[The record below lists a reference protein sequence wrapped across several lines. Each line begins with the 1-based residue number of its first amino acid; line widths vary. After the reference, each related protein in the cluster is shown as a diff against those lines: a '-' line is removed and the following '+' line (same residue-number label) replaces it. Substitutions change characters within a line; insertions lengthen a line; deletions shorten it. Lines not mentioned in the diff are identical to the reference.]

1 MVDGSSVDVEDQYQ
15 TLSGFIISVQSALT
29 HCSPRMKLLN
39 HDWLEI
45 LLYELVYSD
54 KTGKLYCI
62 LQI

>member
-39 HDWLEI
+39 HD
-45 LLYELVYSD
+45 
-54 KTGKLYCI
+54 
-62 LQI
+62 